1 MAFDIGTEAAD
12 PIRRFRPADD
22 ADIPGAAGVR
32 AGGDRRR
39 VRARQ
44 RLRAAGREV
53 HFGLDALTRRVVV
66 QVRSL
71 GGEVL
76 RTLPPLAALDFIT
89 SGAN

>member
-1 MAFDIGTEAAD
+1 MLAEIDAAFEHAE
-12 PIRRFRPADD
+12 
-22 ADIPGAAGVR
+22 
-32 AGGDRRR
+32 
-39 VRARQ
+39 

-76 RTLPPLAALDFIT
+76 RTLPLAALDFIT